1 MSTVKIIDTGS
12 GIARR
17 AKSVNYANASFDNL
31 QAKAEVTDI
40 VTTSKVLGATSYPIF
55 DLSDLS
61 HKSSVE
67 EISPFR
73 VRFTTLGFSNFPA
86 GSAAPIG
93 IAVIGFNNLIL

>member
-17 AKSVNYANASFDNL
+17 AKSVNYAKASFDNL
-31 QAKAEVTDI
+31 QAKAEVSDI
-40 VTTSKVLGATSYPIF
+40 ANTSKVLGATSYPIL
-55 DLSDLS
+55 DLYDLS

-67 EISPFR
+67 DISPFR
-73 VRFTTLGFSNFPA
+73 IKFTTLGFSNYPA

-93 IAVIGFNNLIL
+93 IAIIGYNNLIL